1 MKTVFEISAG
11 GVVFRKSE
19 ERLQILLISV
29 KEGKI
34 WTLPKGLVEKGERPE
49 KAALRE
55 VKEETGV
62 TAKIVKFIDKID
74 LWFYQEE
81 NGERVRHH
89 KIVYY
94 YLMEYE
100 SGSLE
105 DHDFEVVYVK
115 WFEAEEALSILSYQ
129 KDREIVKKA
138 LEFLGERQNARKS

>member
-105 DHDFEVVYVK
+105 DHDFEVVDVK

-129 KDREIVKKA
+129 KDREIVKKT
-138 LEFLGERQNARKS
+138 LEFLGEGQNARKS

>member
-11 GVVFRKSE
+11 GVVFRKSG

-105 DHDFEVVYVK
+105 DHDFEVVDVK
-115 WFEAEEALSILSYQ
+115 WFEAEGALSILSYQ

>member
-11 GVVFRKSE
+11 GVVFRKSG
-19 ERLQILLISV
+19 ERVQILLISV

-105 DHDFEVVYVK
+105 DHDFEVVDVK

-129 KDREIVKKA
+129 KDREIVKKT
-138 LEFLGERQNARKS
+138 LEFLGEGQNARKS